1 MARSSVQYRL
11 RIRSDDI
18 AHALQL
24 EDPDE
29 IDAVLQEIQVELWRY
44 VAHLRLRHADG
55 QDKYVDRRRLAA
67 LERRAGSAGRRGRPV
82 GSHNQAV
89 LQLHLSLATI
99 WQRHT
104 GQPPRRRYDAMSRNA
119 EYGPYQDF
127 VHLIIRSLPRQLHPM
142 RKGRVP
148 VTVRPG
154 IEEAKLAR
162 NAEGEYRRRGLV
174 DEGLWA

>member
-11 RIRSDDI
+11 RIRSDDV
-18 AHALQL
+18 ARALQL
-24 EDPDE
+24 EDPGE
-29 IDAVLQEIQVELWRY
+29 IDAALQEIQLELWRY
-44 VAHLRLRHADG
+44 VGHFRLRRADG
-55 QDKYVDRRRLAA
+55 RDKQMDSRRLAA
-67 LERRAGSAGRRGRPV
+67 LELRAGSGRKRGRPV
-82 GSHNQAV
+82 GSLNHAV

-104 GQPPRRRYDAMSRNA
+104 GQPPRRRYDAMNRNA

-127 VHLIIRSLPRQLHPM
+127 VHLIIGTLPRQLRPM

-162 NAEGEYRRRGLV
+162 VAEGEYRRRGLV
-174 DEGLWA
+174 DEGLWT

>member
-1 MARSSVQYRL
+1 MPSSSVQHRL
-11 RIRSDDI
+11 RIRSDDV
-18 AHALQL
+18 ARALRL

-29 IDAVLQEIQVELWRY
+29 IDAALQEIQVELWRY
-44 VAHLRLRHADG
+44 VGHLRLRRADG
-55 QDKYVDRRRLAA
+55 RDKHMERRRRAA
-67 LERRAGSAGRRGRPV
+67 LERRAGSGGKRGRPV
-82 GSHNQAV
+82 GSLNHAV

-104 GQPPRRRYDAMSRNA
+104 GQPPRRRYYAMNRNA

-127 VHLIIRSLPRQLHPM
+127 VHLIISTLPQPLRPM

-148 VTVRPG
+148 VTVRSG

-162 NAEGEYRRRGLV
+162 NAEAEYRRRGLV
-174 DEGLWA
+174 DEGLWT